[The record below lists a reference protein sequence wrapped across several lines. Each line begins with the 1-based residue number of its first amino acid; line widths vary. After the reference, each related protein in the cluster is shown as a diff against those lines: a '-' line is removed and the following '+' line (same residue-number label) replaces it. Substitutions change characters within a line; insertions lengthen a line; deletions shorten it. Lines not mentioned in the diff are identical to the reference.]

1 MLLTPSC
8 SPTPSSARGCFENI
22 NSFSVFS
29 ALAAQEWSGGSS
41 VECSSYLSRQRRTIR
56 FRLLARPSCL
66 WRFFFLG
73 CSMFLY
79 SQMIGSLRPLTQ
91 PSVSSG
97 LYKLFDHTAC
107 LLEEYSLLLLSAL
120 ALQVVLLL
128 CAMGAALLL
137 FFVSF

>member
-1 MLLTPSC
+1 
-8 SPTPSSARGCFENI
+8 
-22 NSFSVFS
+22 
-29 ALAAQEWSGGSS
+29 
-41 VECSSYLSRQRRTIR
+41 
-56 FRLLARPSCL
+56 
-66 WRFFFLG
+66 
-73 CSMFLY
+73 MFLY